1 MAIGYGAG
9 AAAQAAAAAKKKAA
23 DVKAAADK
31 AKITAWATPRNLTTD
46 IINRANN
53 QDPTAGGQTLTT
65 SVLSPLTGKPV
76 VANVGTAGNFS
87 AGGLNADFQGNQAQ
101 GVAPRLSMSPAI
113 DKNTGRFFVQVL
125 DPSLPSGSA
134 GRKVYIFGDPNNPK
148 AYQWMDYEAG
158 AQYFVQQYTSKGAAG
173 IKQLKQILADK
184 IGRAH
189 V

>member
-65 SVLSPLTGKPV
+65 SVLSPLT
-76 VANVGTAGNFS
+76 
-87 AGGLNADFQGNQAQ
+87 
-101 GVAPRLSMSPAI
+101 
-113 DKNTGRFFVQVL
+113 
-125 DPSLPSGSA
+125 
-134 GRKVYIFGDPNNPK
+134 
-148 AYQWMDYEAG
+148 E
-158 AQYFVQQYTSKGAAG
+158 
-173 IKQLKQILADK
+173 